1 MEKRSV
7 DSYDLSCEVA
17 GVAAVLVGLKNIFD
31 EKSDRLNDEY
41 GKMALSGIA
50 SYLERLADDIAEL

>member
-7 DSYDLSCEVA
+7 DSYGLSCEVA
-17 GVAAVLVGLKNIFD
+17 GVAAVLIGLGNMFD
-31 EKSDRLNDEY
+31 EKCDRLNEENI
-41 GKMALSGIA
+41 KLALSGVA